1 MDQFNEC
8 NDALLVGDASPPIA
22 RKRKIST
29 VTKRSGH
36 YEATLN
42 EQQDATIGK
51 IRVLLVIT
59 GLASGGAT
67 NVVLDLANHLKNHPE
82 FALKLV
88 TGPPPPGRT
97 DVTHLAHEMGINIEV
112 LPNLVN
118 HINPLTNLKALA
130 DLRRIMVQGNYD
142 IVHTHSSVAG
152 IVGRFAAFSTHVP
165 AVIHHVH
172 GWALEASESRLI
184 RALYLNL
191 ERICARFTDRLV
203 VVSKPDI
210 KTGVAHRIAG
220 EKKFTLIYNGIDL
233 EKFRQPVVET
243 EVRRQLGLDPDAK
256 LVGMIGRL
264 DRQKNPLDF
273 IRSAA
278 IVSRARADVQFLIV
292 GDGSLRPECER
303 LIRDLKLEGRVFL
316 LGYRDDVA
324 RILPILTMT
333 AMSSL
338 WEGLPI
344 AFLEAMSAG
353 KPIVANDVDGAADV
367 VSEGETGFLVPP
379 RQPAIMAER
388 ILCLLK
394 DEAFCNEMSQCAQQR
409 SDYFS
414 VDRMVGEIE
423 SLYRE
428 LHFASGSFQRSL
440 PNARSRRG
448 NPISMFGNPEAH

>member
-1 MDQFNEC
+1 MDEFNER
-8 NDALLVGDASPPIA
+8 NAALLVGNSSPPVA
-22 RKRKIST
+22 WKRKNSSVAQLNRHRDKT
-29 VTKRSGH
+29 LSGRQ
-36 YEATLN
+36 EAT
-42 EQQDATIGK
+42 AGK
-51 IRVLLVIT
+51 IRVLLIIT

-67 NVVLDLANHLKNHPE
+67 NVVLDLASHLKNHPD

-97 DVTHLAHEMGINIEV
+97 DVTHLAYEHGINTEV
-112 LPNLVN
+112 IPNLVN
-118 HINPLTNLKALA
+118 HINPITNMKALA
-130 DLRRIMVQGNYD
+130 DLRRTMARENYD

-152 IVGRFAAFSTHVP
+152 VVGRLAAFTARVP
-165 AVIHHVH
+165 VVIHHVH
-172 GWALEASESRLI
+172 GWGLEASESRLT

-191 ERICARFTDRLV
+191 ERVCARFTDRLV

-210 KTGVAHRIAG
+210 KTGVAHRIAA

-303 LIRDLKLEGRVFL
+303 LIRDLQLKGRVFL

-353 KPIVANDVDGAADV
+353 KPIVANDVDGAGDV
-367 VSEGETGFLVPP
+367 VIDGETGFLVPP
-379 RQPAIMAER
+379 HQPAEMAKR
-388 ILCLLK
+388 ILCLLD
-394 DEAFCNEMSQCAQQR
+394 DEALCNQMSHYAREC
-409 SDYFS
+409 SNYFS
-414 VDRMVGEIE
+414 VQRMVRETE

-428 LHFASGSFQRSL
+428 LHSTAERL
-440 PNARSRRG
+440 TTYTLASRRPAA
-448 NPISMFGNPEAH
+448 NI